1 MKEGGSIRGLN
12 TAATLWC
19 SAAVGACAG
28 AGQLADAVF
37 VTVLL
42 VTINIALRPVSR
54 FVDRKSSARMRK
66 EGFYRLVVACLKN
79 HEQEVSAQIMRAI
92 AARPVT
98 MREMHTEETDDSDD
112 VVMRVLVESDDRNRK
127 QLVADITKELTVSPN
142 VTGAEWAIASAES
155 D

>member
-1 MKEGGSIRGLN
+1 MKEGGSICGLN

-19 SAAVGACAG
+19 LAAVGACAG
-28 AGQLADAVF
+28 AGEMADAVF

-54 FVDRKSSARMRK
+54 YVDRKSSARMRR
-66 EGFYRLVVACLKN
+66 EGFYRLIIACLKS
-79 HEQEVSAQIMRAI
+79 HEQEVSALIMREL
-92 AARPVT
+92 AARPLT
-98 MREMHTEETDDSDD
+98 LREMHTEETDDSDD
-112 VVMRVLVESDDRNRK
+112 VIMRVLIESDDRNRK
-127 QLVADITKELTVSPN
+127 QLVADITKELNVSPN